1 MENITEKELLS
12 KKEAVEK
19 LYQEKKEGLEKIEL
33 SVKEERAIREKLE
46 EEMVKIKLSP
56 SLTNE
61 VKKRAVQV
69 KSLDEKER
77 LEYLLDITKTNGV
90 AFAVTVAQKMNDP
103 YILDTFHDILAR
115 EGLYKKFKK

>member
-33 SVKEERAIREKLE
+33 SAKEERVIREKLE
-46 EEMVKIKLSP
+46 EEMIKIKLSP

-61 VKKRAVQV
+61 VEKRAVQV

-77 LEYLLDITKTNGV
+77 LEYLLDITKASGV